1 MRLGPNRFTS
11 SAHLRQQGRLPTGGL
26 MQAPP
31 THKRKRGG
39 EYGGNGAPGSSS
51 DDSEA
56 AEERAEHHY
65 MLRVDDEFDKGRYTV
80 TMQLGKGTFGRVVEM
95 WDTVDKAAIAVKVVR
110 AVEKC
115 VAQHSL
121 SAALARTL

>member
-1 MRLGPNRFTS
+1 MDP
-11 SAHLRQQGRLPTGGL
+11 
-26 MQAPP
+26 APR
-31 THKRKRGG
+31 KRKRGG
-39 EYGGNGAPGSSS
+39 GERPAGQPGNWSS

-121 SAALARTL
+121 SAAPARTL

>member
-1 MRLGPNRFTS
+1 
-11 SAHLRQQGRLPTGGL
+11 

-65 MLRVDDEFDKGRYTV
+65 MLRVDDEFDKGVYTA
-80 TMQLGKGTFGRVVEM
+80 MQLGKGTFGRVVEM

-121 SAALARTL
+121 SAAPARTL